1 MKWNKTTTRKEE
13 GELDTFYSYNQA
25 ALWELRS
32 TSQRKMIN
40 HKEENIIDLFGSK
53 NEQVFSMFGNMENWK
68 LH

>member
-32 TSQRKMIN
+32 TGERKMIN
-40 HKEENIIDLFGSK
+40 YKEENIIDLFGSK
-53 NEQVFSMFGNMENWK
+53 NE
-68 LH
+68 